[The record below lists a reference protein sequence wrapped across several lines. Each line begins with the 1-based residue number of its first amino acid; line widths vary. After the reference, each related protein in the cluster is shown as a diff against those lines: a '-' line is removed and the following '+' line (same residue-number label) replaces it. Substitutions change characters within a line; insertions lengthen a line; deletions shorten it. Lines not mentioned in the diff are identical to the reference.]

1 MFELIATILCSS
13 SLFFIFRYFEKFKI
27 DLFQAVVFN
36 YFVCFISGSFVFGS
50 IPSLS
55 KLIESNLLIWV
66 IISGIL
72 FISLFVFLGIS
83 SQKNGMGITSVAVKM
98 SLALS
103 AISLL
108 IINNES
114 ISIFKILGF
123 LLAITGIILI
133 AFQKDKN
140 TNKANYGILLYLFL
154 GSACLDLLLN
164 IVQNHFL
171 KNYPSSL
178 FTAFGFL
185 SAGFLGLIALIYLI
199 LIKKTKFQFKNI
211 LAGICLGVPNYFSIY
226 FLVKS
231 YSSTNF
237 SDSTILA
244 IMNIGVV
251 ALSAIFGI
259 IFFKESTKIRKI
271 IGLFAVVVAILCLT
285 L

>member
-13 SLFFIFRYFEKFKI
+13 SLFFIFRFFEKYSI
-27 DLFQAVVFN
+27 NLFQAVVFN
-36 YFVCFISGSFVFGS
+36 YFVCFISGSIVFGS
-50 IPSLS
+50 IPSIS
-55 KLIESNLLIWV
+55 NLIESELLIWV

-72 FISLFVFLGIS
+72 FISLFIFLGIS

-114 ISIFKILGF
+114 VSSFKILGF
-123 LLAITGIILI
+123 ILAITGIVLI
-133 AFQKDKN
+133 AFQKDQN
-140 TNKANYGILLYLFL
+140 SNKAKYGILIYLFL
-154 GSACLDLLLN
+154 GSAGLDLLLN

-171 KNYPSSL
+171 KDYPSSL

-185 SAGFLGLIALIYLI
+185 SAGFIGLITLIYLI
-199 LIKKTKFQFKNI
+199 LTKKTKFQFKNV

-231 YSSTNF
+231 YSSTSL

-259 IFFKESTKIRKI
+259 VFFKESTKIRKL
-271 IGLFAVVVAILCLT
+271 IGLFAVIVAIICLT